1 MFRLSILLCASAV
14 STAIKHR
21 NVTFWYT
28 PAAYGGGDIAT
39 LVELLTNH
47 SDTVGSVIL
56 ECKHSINSS
65 HPLGV
70 NCAEPYD
77 ELDKTC
83 KSWTDT
89 CLKTA
94 EGLTAANINVE
105 LLVAGPDGAGSG
117 PATNWTPAAFEPENA
132 TIFAT
137 TMIDVAKRFNA
148 TGVNVDSEPDQ
159 GGGPTI
165 RPEPYAAYLATLK
178 PLLNAAGLRLT
189 ADVAAWCA
197 MTKDYALLAPHV
209 DRLLNMEQYN
219 ANSLDGWLKGDAYG
233 GYYEQFLEAAP
244 VDKVGPGL
252 GIWAAA
258 CGKNASGAA
267 VPCWTTLEESGAPRV
282 DRMIADNVPEMAMF
296 RLMWIGGAHQP
307 AAWWWPLLDK
317 FATSPLN

>member
-14 STAIKHR
+14 GCHAVKHR

-94 EGLTAANINVE
+94 EGL
-105 LLVAGPDGAGSG
+105 
-117 PATNWTPAAFEPENA
+117 AAFSMEWLC
-132 TIFAT
+132 
-137 TMIDVAKRFNA
+137 VR
-148 TGVNVDSEPDQ
+148 
-159 GGGPTI
+159 
-165 RPEPYAAYLATLK
+165 LA
-178 PLLNAAGLRLT
+178 R
-189 ADVAAWCA
+189 
-197 MTKDYALLAPHV
+197 
-209 DRLLNMEQYN
+209 
-219 ANSLDGWLKGDAYG
+219 
-233 GYYEQFLEAAP
+233 
-244 VDKVGPGL
+244 
-252 GIWAAA
+252 
-258 CGKNASGAA
+258 
-267 VPCWTTLEESGAPRV
+267 
-282 DRMIADNVPEMAMF
+282 
-296 RLMWIGGAHQP
+296 QP
-307 AAWWWPLLDK
+307 
-317 FATSPLN
+317 SS